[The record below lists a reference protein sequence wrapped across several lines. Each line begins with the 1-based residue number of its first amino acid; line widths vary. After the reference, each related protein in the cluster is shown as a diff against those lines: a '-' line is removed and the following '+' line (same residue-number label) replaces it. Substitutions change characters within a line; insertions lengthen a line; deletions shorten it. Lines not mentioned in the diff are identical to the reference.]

1 MIWTCLIVFLS
12 LYSGESLPHPRWLM
26 FPHIDKAAHFLMY
39 FIFAAL
45 LIHDAQHY
53 SKIHLKYSRIIL
65 ISVLVVIAW
74 GGILEIL
81 QGIPHL
87 HRSRD
92 FFDFLANAAG
102 AVAAAASYRVW
113 EPLLNKIDGIIKS

>member
-1 MIWTCLIVFLS
+1 MIWICLIVFLS
-12 LYSGESLPHPRWLM
+12 LYSGDDLPHPSWLM
-26 FPHIDKAAHFLMY
+26 FPQIDKAAHFFMY
-39 FIFAAL
+39 FVFAAL

-53 SKIHLKYSRIIL
+53 GKIHLKYSRIIL
-65 ISVLVVIAW
+65 ISVSVVVGW

-81 QGIPHL
+81 QGIPCI

-102 AVAAAASYRVW
+102 AVTAAASYRIW
-113 EPLLNKIDGIIKS
+113 KPLLNKIDEMIKS